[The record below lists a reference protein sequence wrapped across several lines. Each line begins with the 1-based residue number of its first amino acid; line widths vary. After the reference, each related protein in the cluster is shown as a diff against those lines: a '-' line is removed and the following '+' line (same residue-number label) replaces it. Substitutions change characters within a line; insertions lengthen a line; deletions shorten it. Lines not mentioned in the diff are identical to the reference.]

1 MEDKDLF
8 EKVEKAF
15 GITENQKIRK
25 IYESGNFKKQ
35 LDEVVTS
42 KSPSTGSSNLLG
54 SIGKGIG
61 AVARSIPGTRG
72 FKMRSAEARSAE
84 AAARKAE
91 LENARLFA
99 KLQKGDLSDGEAQ
112 DMLQNMLR
120 NASEEFKKVYA
131 RDGRFKNAVDMG
143 AKGKFNDLSDADK
156 DYHNK
161 IQQQI
166 TQAEKAK
173 AGEEKEEKLTKD
185 KVLALVPDFL
195 STTLL
200 KRIGNNR
207 IYTDF
212 KDNIEYFAGDDTEA
226 LKRFAILNINQAS
239 FQVLKTDIKNNYYKI
254 FGKAIAKT
262 SLQQAIEGQYSI
274 DEINAGKIDS
284 DDLDIELKDARKFA
298 EDILFKV
305 LPKTVLD
312 RRKDFVIDSIDDY
325 FKSIKQLSDKQTKLP
340 LDNGE
345 SKKEPVIKS
354 PKRKKAEAK
363 RKLKST
369 EEIGDEAKK
378 ILASKIKKAKVKP
391 KYTSQNLDDTADQA

>member
-173 AGEEKEEKLTKD
+173 AG
-185 KVLALVPDFL
+185 
-195 STTLL
+195 
-200 KRIGNNR
+200 
-207 IYTDF
+207 
-212 KDNIEYFAGDDTEA
+212 
-226 LKRFAILNINQAS
+226 
-239 FQVLKTDIKNNYYKI
+239 
-254 FGKAIAKT
+254 
-262 SLQQAIEGQYSI
+262 
-274 DEINAGKIDS
+274 
-284 DDLDIELKDARKFA
+284 
-298 EDILFKV
+298 
-305 LPKTVLD
+305 
-312 RRKDFVIDSIDDY
+312 
-325 FKSIKQLSDKQTKLP
+325 
-340 LDNGE
+340 
-345 SKKEPVIKS
+345 
-354 PKRKKAEAK
+354 
-363 RKLKST
+363 
-369 EEIGDEAKK
+369 
-378 ILASKIKKAKVKP
+378 
-391 KYTSQNLDDTADQA
+391 